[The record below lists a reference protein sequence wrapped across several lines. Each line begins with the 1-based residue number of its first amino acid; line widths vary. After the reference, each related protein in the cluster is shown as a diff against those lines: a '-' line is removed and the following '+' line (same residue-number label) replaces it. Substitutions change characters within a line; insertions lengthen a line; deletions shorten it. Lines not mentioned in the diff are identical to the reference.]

1 MPLSKQLQK
10 EEEFPPLDEGAACG
24 KYILNFRN
32 PRNCEVDGG
41 KSVQGR
47 REQSHVTLGKS
58 FTT

>member
-1 MPLSKQLQK
+1 MELK
-10 EEEFPPLDEGAACG
+10 EEEFPPLAEGAVCG

-47 REQSHVTLGKS
+47 REQSYVTLGKS
-58 FTT
+58 FAT